1 MFNEVVNEGIDQ
13 ACICDPKRCMVI
25 TKNLI
30 FIHGHSHANQQY
42 FFWILKWPIE
52 GWSNLLIA
60 KHFYTDLHGNLF
72 NLFILSFSH

>member
-25 TKNLI
+25 TKNII

-42 FFWILKWPIE
+42 FFWKAF
-52 GWSNLLIA
+52 LLRNRVN
-60 KHFYTDLHGNLF
+60 DLEMAH
-72 NLFILSFSH
+72 

>member
-42 FFWILKWPIE
+42 FLE
-52 GWSNLLIA
+52 
-60 KHFYTDLHGNLF
+60 
-72 NLFILSFSH
+72 SFSIKKLSEWSWNGPLRDGPTC

>member
-25 TKNLI
+25 TKNII

-42 FFWILKWPIE
+42 FFWKAF
-52 GWSNLLIA
+52 LLR
-60 KHFYTDLHGNLF
+60 N
-72 NLFILSFSH
+72 